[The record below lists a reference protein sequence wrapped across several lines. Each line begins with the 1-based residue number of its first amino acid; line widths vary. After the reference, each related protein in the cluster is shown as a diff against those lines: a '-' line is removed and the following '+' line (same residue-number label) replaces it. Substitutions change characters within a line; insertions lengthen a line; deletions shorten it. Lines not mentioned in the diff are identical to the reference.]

1 VSIPA
6 FSSATV
12 GKWFLPGIGLIWF
25 LGGYF
30 LLQIQGIEEEH
41 ALVDAFFFALLFLG
55 GMLLIHQ
62 VFRHYTPSR
71 KNGVLL
77 VIFPLLFSGGLVWA
91 HAQLLSWWFV
101 ELSDYQELLAAGFLY
116 RWVLL
121 GLVFQLLAILGV
133 VLSKLAGQEELS
145 RREGQLIQLSKE
157 AELAQLRQQQ
167 QPHFLFNSLN
177 SIHALVI
184 ASPQRARD
192 MVLLLS
198 DFLRGT
204 LRAEGQSWIS
214 LADEIKY
221 LTMYFDIERVRFG
234 HRLLVDL
241 SVEEGVE
248 ELRIPPLLVQP
259 LVENAIK
266 YGLYGTLGEV
276 KICIRC
282 QKEGN
287 NYLLI
292 EVQNPFDPQDSGQG
306 GTGFGL
312 SSVERRLFLI
322 YGRTDLLIKN
332 AANGLFS
339 VYLKIPITG

>member
-1 VSIPA
+1 M
-6 FSSATV
+6 
-12 GKWFLPGIGLIWF
+12 
-25 LGGYF
+25 
-30 LLQIQGIEEEH
+30 EEEH
-41 ALVDAFFFALLFLG
+41 VLVDAFFFTLLFLG
-55 GMLLIHQ
+55 GMLLIQQ
-62 VFRHYTPSR
+62 VFRQYTLTR

-77 VIFPLLFSGGLVWA
+77 VIFPLLLSGGLVWV
-91 HAQLLSWWFV
+91 HAQLLSWWFA
-101 ELSDYQELLAAGFLY
+101 EESDYLKFLSASFLY

-121 GLVFQLLAILGV
+121 GLVFQLLAVLGL

-145 RREGQLIQLSKE
+145 TREGQLLQLSKE
-157 AELAQLRQQQ
+157 AELAQLRQQL

-204 LRAEGQSWIS
+204 LRTEGQSWIS

-241 SVEEGVE
+241 QVGEGAE
-248 ELRIPPLLVQP
+248 PLKIPPLLVQP

-282 QKEGN
+282 RKEGN
-287 NYLLI
+287 NLLV
-292 EVQNPFDPQDSGQG
+292 EVQNPFDTQDSAQG

-322 YGRTDLLIKN
+322 YGRTDLLEKS
-332 AANGLFS
+332 ASNGLFS
-339 VYLKIPITG
+339 VHLKIPVTG